1 MSTELRAAPGAHFA
15 RPARLPA
22 VVLACVV
29 TALALA
35 LTLGTAGR
43 AGAADDRP
51 GDRIAEGLRK
61 SPVYVDPSYEQA
73 FPADKQRKLAEKIKA
88 SGLPVRV
95 VVVPLIAGDA
105 WGGDPKKMVDVVRYR
120 LAEGQSRKTVYMTL
134 SENDGFLNGYEF
146 PRRGKYQAF
155 WGVAAV
161 GHEEGMKDKSL
172 YAKFSRAL
180 EIVKS
185 GNGDKVYEK
194 ATEDLR
200 SDRPSGNGDGAE
212 AEAGAGAEDGDGAGT
227 GAGAEDAGGESGLSP
242 LVLGALIVA
251 GLAVLVAA
259 GLVHR
264 TVRARRSSSS
274 IRVPFTSPRSVF
286 ATARKAGVRDL
297 RKRAQRELLAYNEE
311 LLAHEPS
318 EDGAD
323 SDLLQLSLDAYAA
336 AGKVLD
342 EARDI
347 PDLAGVLALLQEGR
361 DALRR
366 SEPSASA
373 RAAALPLCF
382 FHPLHGRA
390 ADRIRWR
397 PLGRRESLS
406 VAACGDC
413 AAAVAAR
420 RAPEVLTQTLQ
431 DRRVPYFEVPPEDS
445 LWAATGYGSLTE
457 DTLTERVLRGDF
469 TRASRRR

>member
-22 VVLACVV
+22 LVLACVA

-35 LTLGTAGR
+35 LTLGGAGR

-61 SPVYVDPSYEQA
+61 SPVYVDPSYAQA

-120 LAEGQSRKTVYMTL
+120 LAEGQSKEAVYMTL

-161 GHEEGMKDKSL
+161 GHEEGMRDKSL

-194 ATEDLR
+194 ATEDLG

-212 AEAGAGAEDGDGAGT
+212 AEAGAEDG
-227 GAGAEDAGGESGLSP
+227 GGGLSP

-274 IRVPFTSPRSVF
+274 VRVPFTSPRSVF

-342 EARDI
+342 DARDI
-347 PDLAGVLALLQEGR
+347 PDLAGVLALLEEGR

-420 RAPEVLTQTLQ
+420 RAPEVLTQTVQ